1 MDGHGSPPSYP
12 RILLTVVV
20 KPTLKFGLGLGIDL
34 TLDESRKSEA
44 PTSRDK
50 MAPAAGLD
58 VALGHAVRLLGQRP
72 DLAIAQAEEILK
84 SAPGH
89 PQGLLILAIAKRL
102 TGDAPAAGA
111 ILTHLARADRQNA
124 ELHFQLGLALAD
136 QGQTRFAKSAL
147 QTAVGLKPQLAE
159 AWQSLSALLALEGD
173 DRAAQD
179 ALAQHIRASLSDP
192 LLLEAASHM
201 CAGRLAQ
208 AERDLR
214 CFLKDQPDNA
224 PALRMLGEVGT
235 RLGQFADAEALLEHC
250 VHVAPE
256 FLPARHNYAV
266 VLYRQGKAAEA
277 IQQIDHLLQ
286 AAPKDA
292 NYLNLKAAALG
303 QIGDYDTAI
312 DLYADVLRRHPDL
325 AKTWMSYG
333 HALKTAGRTKDGVDA
348 YRRAIEL
355 MPNLG
360 EAYWSLA
367 NLKTIRFSD
376 SEITAMKAQL
386 ARDDLSADDRLH
398 FEFALGKAYEDRG
411 EDDACFDHY
420 EQGNRIRRTQLD
432 YDADEMTAQRLRAQA
447 TLTAEF
453 FGARKGFGDPAP
465 DPIFVLGLP
474 RSGSTLIEQILSSHP
489 AIEGTMELP
498 EISSMARQLGA
509 RRRKSD
515 DTLYPEILGD
525 LSPERCAELGAEF
538 LDRTKVQRKL
548 GRAFFIDKM
557 PHNFLHIGLI
567 HLILPNAKI
576 IDARRHPMATAWS
589 VFKQH
594 FARGQ
599 AFSYNLV
606 DIARYYQDYVALM
619 DHFDCVLPGRIH
631 RVIHEHLVDGT
642 ETEVRAI
649 LDYCGLPFDPACLK
663 FFENDR
669 AVRTASS
676 EQVRRPIS
684 REGLDQW
691 RRFEHRLTEAQAI
704 LAPIIAAYP
713 TSLDASLSAHKSSP
727 PTQALV
733 A

>member
-1 MDGHGSPPSYP
+1 M
-12 RILLTVVV
+12 
-20 KPTLKFGLGLGIDL
+20 
-34 TLDESRKSEA
+34 TLDGSSNREA
-44 PTSRDK
+44 GTSRDQGT
-50 MAPAAGLD
+50 PAAGLD
-58 VALGHAVRLLGQRP
+58 VALSHAVRLLGQRP
-72 DLAIAQAEEILK
+72 DLALAQAEEILK
-84 SAPGH
+84 SVPGQ
-89 PQGLLILAIAKRL
+89 PQALLILAIARRL
-102 TGDAPAAGA
+102 TGDAPAASA
-111 ILTHLARADRQNA
+111 LLTHLVRADRHNA
-124 ELHFQLGLALAD
+124 ELHFQLALALAD
-136 QGQTRFAKSAL
+136 QGQTHFAKAAL
-147 QTAVGLKPQLAE
+147 RTAVELRPQLAE
-159 AWQSLSALLALEGD
+159 AWQRLSALLALEGD
-173 DRAAQD
+173 DGAAQD

-208 AERDLR
+208 AEHDLR
-214 CFLKDQPDNA
+214 RFLKDQPDNA

-235 RLGQFADAEALLEHC
+235 RLGQFADAESILDHC
-250 VHVAPE
+250 VHIAPD

-277 IQQIDHLLQ
+277 ITQINLLLR
-286 AAPKDA
+286 AAPRDA

-303 QIGDYDTAI
+303 QIGDYETAI
-312 DLYADVLRRHPDL
+312 ELYADVLRRHPDL

-333 HALKTAGRTKDGVDA
+333 HALKTAGRTADGIDA
-348 YRRAIEL
+348 YRRAITL

-367 NLKTIRFSD
+367 NLKTFRFTD
-376 SEITAMKAQL
+376 ADIAAMSAQL
-386 ARDDLSADDRLH
+386 ARDDLTADDRLH
-398 FEFALGKAYEDRG
+398 FQFALGKAYEDRG
-411 EDDACFDHY
+411 KDDACFDYY
-420 EQGNRIRRTQLD
+420 EQANRTRRGQLD
-432 YDADEMTAQRLRAQA
+432 YDADEMTAQRKRAQA

-453 FGARKGFGDPAP
+453 FAARTGFGDPAP
-465 DPIFVLGLP
+465 DPIFILGLP

-498 EISSMARQLGA
+498 EISAMARQLGA
-509 RRRKSD
+509 RRRKTD
-515 DTLYPEILGD
+515 ENLYPEILGD
-525 LSPERCAELGAEF
+525 LSRERCVELGAEF
-538 LDRTKVQRKL
+538 LERTQVQRKL

-567 HLILPNAKI
+567 HLVLPNAKI

-599 AFSYNLV
+599 AFSYDLV

-619 DHFDCVLPGRIH
+619 DHFDQVLPGRIH
-631 RVIHEHLVDGT
+631 RVVHEHLVGDT
-642 ETEVRAI
+642 EAQVRAI
-649 LDYCGLPFDPACLK
+649 LAYCGLEFDPACLK

-691 RRFEHRLTEAQAI
+691 RRFEHRLGAAQTI
-704 LAPIIAAYP
+704 LAPVIAAYP
-713 TSLDASLSAHKSSP
+713 ASLDAPPSPHQSSP
-727 PTQALV
+727 PSQALV

>member
-1 MDGHGSPPSYP
+1 M
-12 RILLTVVV
+12 TAVV
-20 KPTLKFGLGLGIDL
+20 KPTLKFAVELG
-34 TLDESRKSEA
+34 ESVTIQGSNNLNA
-44 PTSRDK
+44 LALRDK
-50 MAPAAGLD
+50 MAPMAGLD
-58 VALGHAVRLLGQRP
+58 VALDHAVRLLGQRP
-72 DLAIAQAEEILK
+72 DLACVQADEILK

-89 PQGLLILAIAKRL
+89 PQALLILAIAKRL
-102 TGDAPAAGA
+102 TGDAATAGA
-111 ILTHLARADRQNA
+111 ILTQLVRADRHNA

-136 QGQTRFAKSAL
+136 QGQTRFAKAAL
-147 QTAVGLKPQLAE
+147 ETAVGLKPQLAE
-159 AWQSLSALLALEGD
+159 AWQRLSALLALEGAD
-173 DRAAQD
+173 EAAQD

-192 LLLEAASHM
+192 LLLEAAAHM

-214 CFLKDQPDNA
+214 LFLKDQPDNA

-250 VHVAPE
+250 VQVAPD

-277 IQQIDHLLQ
+277 ITQIDHLLSVT
-286 AAPKDA
+286 PNDA

-303 QIGDYDTAI
+303 QVGDYETAI

-333 HALKTAGRTKDGVDA
+333 HALKTAGRTKEGIDA
-348 YRRAIEL
+348 YRRAIGL

-367 NLKTIRFSD
+367 NLKTVRFEESD
-376 SEITAMKAQL
+376 IAAMTAQL
-386 ARDDLSADDRLH
+386 AREDLSADDRLH
-398 FEFALGKAYEDRG
+398 FQFALGKAFEDRG
-411 EDDACFDHY
+411 EDEACFDHY
-420 EQGNRIRRTQLD
+420 EQGNRIRRSQLD
-432 YDADEMTAQRLRAQA
+432 YDADEMTAQRFRAQSI
-447 TLTAEF
+447 LTAEF
-453 FGARKGFGDPAP
+453 FKSRSGYGDPAP
-465 DPIFVLGLP
+465 DPIFILGLP

-509 RRRKSD
+509 RRRKTD
-515 DTLYPEILGD
+515 DTLYPEILAE
-525 LSPERCAELGAEF
+525 LTAERCAELGAEF
-538 LDRTKVQRKL
+538 LVRTQVQRKL

-576 IDARRHPMATAWS
+576 IDARRHPMATVWS

-599 AFSYNLV
+599 AFSYDLT
-606 DIARYYQDYVALM
+606 DIARYYQDYAALM
-619 DHFDCVLPGRIH
+619 DHFDYVLPGRIH
-631 RVIHEHLVDGT
+631 RVIHEHIVDDT
-642 ETEVRAI
+642 ETQVRAM
-649 LDYCGLPFDPACLK
+649 LDYCGLDFDPACLK

-691 RRFEHRLTEAQAI
+691 RRFEQRLDAAHSI

-713 TSLDASLSAHKSSP
+713 ASMNASPTSHRPSPSA
-727 PTQALV
+727 QALV

>member
-1 MDGHGSPPSYP
+1 MGENVAIQGSSESDG
-12 RILLTVVV
+12 L
-20 KPTLKFGLGLGIDL
+20 
-34 TLDESRKSEA
+34 
-44 PTSRDK
+44 TSRDK
-50 MAPAAGLD
+50 MAPTAGLD

-72 DLAIAQAEEILK
+72 DLAGAQAEEILK

-89 PQGLLILAIAKRL
+89 SRALLVLAIAKRL
-102 TGDAPAAGA
+102 TGDAQAAGV
-111 ILTHLARADRQNA
+111 ILSQLVRADRHNA

-136 QGQTRFAKSAL
+136 QGQIHFAKAAL
-147 QTAVGLKPQLAE
+147 QTAVSLKPQLAE
-159 AWQSLSALLALEGD
+159 AWQRLSALLALEGD
-173 DRAAQD
+173 DEAAQD

-214 CFLKDQPDNA
+214 QFLKDQPDNA

-235 RLGQFADAEALLEHC
+235 RLGQFTDAEALLEHC
-250 VHVAPE
+250 VNVAPD

-266 VLYRQGKAAEA
+266 VLYRQGKAADA
-277 IQQIDHLLQ
+277 IQQIDYLLRTS
-286 AAPKDA
+286 PKDA

-303 QIGDYDTAI
+303 QIGDYATAI
-312 DLYADVLRRHPDL
+312 DLYADILRRHPDL

-333 HALKTAGRTKDGVDA
+333 HALKTAGRTAEGIDA
-348 YRRAIEL
+348 YRRAISL
-355 MPNLG
+355 MPHLG

-376 SEITAMKAQL
+376 ADIAAMKTQA
-386 ARDDLSADDRLH
+386 ARDDLNADDRLH
-398 FEFALGKAYEDRG
+398 FQFALGKAYEDRG

-420 EQGNRIRRTQLD
+420 DQGNHTRRAQLD
-432 YDADEMTAQRLRAQA
+432 YDADEMTAQRLRAQSI
-447 TLTAEF
+447 LTAEF
-453 FGARKGFGDPAP
+453 FTARTGYGDPSP
-465 DPIFVLGLP
+465 DPIFIIGLP

-498 EISSMARQLGA
+498 EISAMARQLGA

-515 DTLYPEILGD
+515 ENLYPEILAD

-538 LDRTKVQRKL
+538 LARTMVQRKL

-599 AFSYNLV
+599 AFSYDLV

-619 DHFDCVLPGRIH
+619 DHFDGVLPGRIH
-631 RVIHEHLVDGT
+631 RVIHEQLVDDT
-642 ETEVRAI
+642 ESQVRAI
-649 LDYCGLPFDPACLK
+649 LDYCGLDFDPACLK

-691 RRFEHRLTEAQAI
+691 RRFEHRLSAAQSI
-704 LAPIIAAYP
+704 LAPLIAAYP
-713 TSLDASLSAHKSSP
+713 ASTNVSYARDKSSP
-727 PTQALV
+727 LTQALV